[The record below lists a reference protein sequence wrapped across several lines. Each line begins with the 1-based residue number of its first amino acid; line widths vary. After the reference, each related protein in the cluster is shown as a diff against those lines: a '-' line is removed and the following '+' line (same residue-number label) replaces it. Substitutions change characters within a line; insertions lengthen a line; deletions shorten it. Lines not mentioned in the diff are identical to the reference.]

1 MMAASGP
8 ARKDRQL
15 IVNTQSTM
23 RAWNN
28 AEADKNVCH
37 LLMVKMKMTMADK
50 KNPVFQEQHGQ
61 VIY

>member
-1 MMAASGP
+1 MTAASGP

-23 RAWNN
+23 TAWHN

-37 LLMVKMKMTMADK
+37 LLMVKMKMKTDDK
-50 KNPVFQEQHGQ
+50 KNPVF
-61 VIY
+61 